1 MLREANIYLYIYI
14 LYAAKRF
21 YFITHHFSDQQKYTF
36 FLVSTFYGPKQSDGP
51 IALQVEG
58 ALMEPFFQGYSPGE
72 IRKLSREDKV
82 RGSRI
87 VTQSSTSFIHE
98 WSSMGRVHIKL
109 MLTADEFFEK
119 ISSMPSDAWLEDTKN
134 PLLLVVKR
142 TPF

>member
-1 MLREANIYLYIYI
+1 MRCLISALIISI
-14 LYAAKRF
+14 K
-21 YFITHHFSDQQKYTF
+21 QKYKF
-36 FLVSTFYGPKQSDGP
+36 FLVNSFYGPKHSDGS
-51 IALQVEG
+51 IACQVES

-82 RGSRI
+82 RGNRI

-98 WSSMGRVHIKL
+98 FSSMGRVHIKL

-142 TPF
+142 TSF